1 MYYIQAASSIT
12 HQATFQNPGFF
23 SSIHKIDPEAELVQP
38 AYKEFIDPRSLRRM
52 SKILRMSL
60 ACAKD
65 CLIQANIDQPGALI
79 VGTGLGALNDT
90 EKFLKSFISASKD
103 ALIPPTSFIQSTH
116 NTIAGQLSLLLKNHN
131 YNMTHT
137 QNSLSF
143 ELALQDGLLNLD
155 EGLPNVLV
163 GAADEQID
171 FLDFLS
177 QKLNFNPLQL
187 TSGSSFFALSKNK
200 DEKSLA
206 QITDVQS
213 IGLFSSF
220 RKCVDAFLEKNRL
233 SPNKIDLILFSTLN
247 AAQIAEIQ
255 GIFKENKIINYT
267 DYCGAY
273 MTNAAFAC
281 HWAADEISHENY
293 KRIVV
298 CNNLN
303 PENLGLT
310 LIEKCE
316 V

>member
-23 SSIHKIDPEAELVQP
+23 SSIQKIESDAELVQP
-38 AYKEFIDPRSLRRM
+38 AYREFIDPRSLRRM

-60 ACAKD
+60 SCAKD

-79 VGTGLGALNDT
+79 IGTGLGALNDT
-90 EKFLKSFISASKD
+90 EKFLKNFITASED

-116 NTIAGQLSLLLKNHN
+116 NTMAGQLSLLLKNHN

-143 ELALQDGLLNLD
+143 ELALQDGLLSLD

-163 GAADEQID
+163 GAADEHID
-171 FLDFLS
+171 FLDLLA
-177 QKLNFNPLQL
+177 QKLNFESLQL
-187 TSGSSFFALSKNK
+187 TSGSSFFALSKEENTNP
-200 DEKSLA
+200 LA
-206 QITDVQS
+206 QITDVQT

-220 RKCVDAFLEKNRL
+220 NICVHTFLDKNSL
-233 SPNKIDLILFSTLN
+233 SPTEIDLVLFSSLVDT
-247 AAQIAEIQ
+247 QTFEIQ
-255 GIFKENKIINYT
+255 TIFKKSKKYNYT
-267 DYCGAY
+267 DYSGVY
-273 MTNAAFAC
+273 MTNAAFAY
-281 HWAADEISHENY
+281 HWAADEISHGNY
-293 KRIVV
+293 KRVLV

-310 LIEKCE
+310 LIENCE
-316 V
+316 T